1 VLPIVASTPDGNRRQ
16 MVVMAVERNT
26 KLLEPHGRDM
36 AEF

>member
-1 VLPIVASTPDGNRRQ
+1 VLPIVTSTADGGRRQ

-26 KLLEPHGRDM
+26 KLLEPHGREA